1 MYFIKL
7 AISLFVIFNFT
18 FIYTGIDSV
27 EAAPPGCSNPCGC
40 PPDPCCVATCD
51 PAPPDSSCVFDSNCG
66 GGQTCCQGQCVGAG
80 ECGGG
85 GGFQGQ
91 SCGGGT
97 TLTCGSPTLYT
108 QSGGSVTND
117 SNLGQ
122 CVQRGTCDTYFPSR
136 HIVTGCDG
144 SEIKGRCQDN
154 CGCCAP
160 GSTYTPTQTQGS
172 TYTRDIGCNTPTQF
186 ACSDWDDIFIL
197 RTPRG
202 GSSNCYC
209 DCPDEERGCGA
220 NCNQRGGSWI
230 KNDLITCRTVTT
242 TWACQSNCTITAPSN
257 LAVVAGSTYA
267 SATAMW
273 SAGSG
278 GTQYISVGTDQ
289 AKVTAGCVNAG
300 DCIVDIQLGSTT
312 NSYPISGMSPSTTY
326 YVRIVR
332 YQSDSCSGEVG
343 ATHTTAAANQIA
355 GTVYL
360 DPNNVCSPSTP
371 WTGGGMSVALSTGQ
385 TGTVGANG
393 TYTINVGAQTTIPT
407 ATLTGFPTG
416 YACST
421 ASGCNQCPTKTNV
434 STTGST
440 NFFITLNR
448 EAWWQ
453 AVGGNIYA
461 SGNVRSELPSA
472 STYLID
478 SGLGGAIGAL
488 TRSSGSVDVGTGAVS
503 TEGYSAQTRYR
514 GKTMN
519 YDYFA
524 AHMGVTPN
532 TQNYWGTNVIT
543 KPTTAADWY
552 YLAPTGGNSAMI
564 TGLDVLAGESYVI
577 FVNGDLRIAGNV
589 TVEDGGFLA
598 ILVNG
603 SVNVSPAVEDIH
615 GLYVVDSALTT
626 ESNGTS
632 DAPANFE
639 GSMVAW
645 GGVNLGRDLVSDN
658 VSTAAE
664 KFTYR
669 VDLLNNMPDSM
680 KVFALKWEEVVP
692 GTIGN

>member
-1 MYFIKL
+1 MRIILNIFSVIL
-7 AISLFVIFNFT
+7 LFLAAISFPHT
-18 FIYTGIDSV
+18 TH
-27 EAAPPGCSNPCGC
+27 AQQW
-40 PPDPCCVATCD
+40 
-51 PAPPDSSCVFDSNCG
+51 CG
-66 GGQTCCQGQCVGAG
+66 GCQVECTPWIDPETGQPGTLCVDGCNGCTATSCESGFYLAPNGQCYPIDPGG
-80 ECGGG
+80 STGGG
-85 GGFQGQ
+85 GGNFVGQ
-91 SCGGGT
+91 TCPGGT
-97 TLTCGSPTLYT
+97 TLMCGSP
-108 QSGGSVTND
+108 SVYAGNVLFQTC
-117 SNLGQ
+117 Q
-122 CVQRGTCDTYFPSR
+122 YRGTCSTNYFPSLFTQQEG
-136 HIVTGCDG
+136 ICAGTQGY
-144 SEIKGRCQDN
+144 CQDN
-154 CGCCAP
+154 CECCP
-160 GSTYTPTQTQGS
+160 NGSTLAKTVTQGS
-172 TYTRDIGCNTPTQF
+172 TYTRPVDCHSANNPAAQC
-186 ACSDWDDIFIL
+186 ADWDDEYISTVDDPNN
-197 RTPRG
+197 R
-202 GSSNCYC
+202 CYC
-209 DCPDEERGCGA
+209 DCPDGGCGN
-220 NCNQRGGSWI
+220 NCTGSGATLVMDKI
-230 KNDLITCRTVTT
+230 ITCRTVTT
-242 TWACQSNCTITAPSN
+242 TWSCQAVCTITAPSN
-257 LAVVAGSTYA
+257 LSVIAGSTYA

-278 GTQYISVGTDQ
+278 GTQYIRVGTDQ
-289 AKVTAGCVNAG
+289 AKVMAGCVNAG
-300 DCIVDIQLGSTT
+300 DCLIAAQLGSTT
-312 NSYPISGMSPSTTY
+312 NSYAISGMAPSTTY

-332 YQSDSCSGEVG
+332 YENAGCWREIVV
-343 ATHTTAAANQIA
+343 THTTSAANQIA

-385 TGTVGANG
+385 TGTVSTANG
-393 TYTINVGAQTTIPT
+393 SYSINVGAQTTIDS
-407 ATLTGFPTG
+407 ATLSGFGVG

-421 ASGCNQCPTKTNV
+421 ASGCNQCPTQSSVT
-434 STTGST
+434 TTGPT

-488 TRSSGSVDVGTGAVS
+488 TRSSGSVDVGTGSVS

-532 TQNYWGTNVIT
+532 TQNYWGSNTIA
-543 KPTTAADWY
+543 KPTTTEDWY
-552 YLAPTGGNSAMI
+552 YLAPTGGNAAMI
-564 TGLDVLAGESYVI
+564 TGLDVLAGESYVF
-577 FVNGDLRIAGNV
+577 FVNGDLRIAGDV
-589 TVEDGGFLA
+589 TVADGGFLA

-603 SVNVSPAVEDIH
+603 SVNVSPAVEDIQ
-615 GLYVVDSALTT
+615 GLYVVDSAMTT

-639 GSMVAW
+639 GSVVAW

-692 GTIGN
+692 GTIAN